1 MSPESMVDTWA
12 PFYQDQMAF
21 IRQLSYSIPADVEL
35 VVKLHFS
42 DPYNYSFN
50 ELKNLM
56 HHYHVRIA
64 NPFAP
69 SLPFLENASLVVGI
83 TGTSNFE
90 AAVRGIPVLIF
101 GNSPYQHFPRTERA
115 LRPHELNSQIQRM
128 LKMPSPSEDEI
139 VESVAVFMSRYMPGQ
154 INDWNRPYELDEH
167 DKYADCF
174 SALATYVETTGI
186 TENWYK
192 QSPFI

>member
-1 MSPESMVDTWA
+1 MIDTWA

-21 IRQLSYSIPADVEL
+21 IRQLSFSIPADVEL

-42 DPYNYSFN
+42 DPYNYSYF
-50 ELKNLM
+50 ELQELLRR
-56 HHYHVRIA
+56 YHVSVA
-64 NPFAP
+64 SPFVP
-69 SLPFLENASLVVGI
+69 SRPFLERASLVVGI

-90 AAVRGIPVLIF
+90 AAVRGKPVLLF
-101 GNSPYQHFPRTERA
+101 GNSPFQHFPRTERA
-115 LRPHELNSQIQRM
+115 LTPDKVFKQIKQMLNMSRPG
-128 LKMPSPSEDEI
+128 EDEI
-139 VESVAVFMSRYMPGQ
+139 VEAVANYMSRYMPGQ
-154 INDWNRPYELDEH
+154 VNDWSIPYELVEH

-174 SALATYVETTGI
+174 LALATYVETTGI